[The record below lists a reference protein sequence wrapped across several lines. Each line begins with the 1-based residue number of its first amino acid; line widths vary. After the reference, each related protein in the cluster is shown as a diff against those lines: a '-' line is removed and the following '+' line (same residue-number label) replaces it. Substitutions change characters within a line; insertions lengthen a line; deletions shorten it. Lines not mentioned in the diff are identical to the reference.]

1 MFLVPKVLTSPGGLL
16 LRSVARE
23 SESPA
28 RRQGGLKY
36 LPVLGADLCA
46 ESEFFGGKFG
56 NIPCK
61 KKTIV
66 RRIL

>member
-1 MFLVPKVLTSPGGLL
+1 MFLVPKVLASPGGLI

-36 LPVLGADLCA
+36 LLELVADFYA
-46 ESEFFGGKFG
+46 ESEFLWEKFG
-56 NIPCK
+56 NIPFK
-61 KKTIV
+61 KDTYPKD
-66 RRIL
+66 L

>member
-1 MFLVPKVLTSPGGLL
+1 MFLVPKVLASPGGLL
-16 LRSVARE
+16 LCGVARE

-46 ESEFFGGKFG
+46 ESDFLWGEIG
-56 NIPCK
+56 
-61 KKTIV
+61 
-66 RRIL
+66 